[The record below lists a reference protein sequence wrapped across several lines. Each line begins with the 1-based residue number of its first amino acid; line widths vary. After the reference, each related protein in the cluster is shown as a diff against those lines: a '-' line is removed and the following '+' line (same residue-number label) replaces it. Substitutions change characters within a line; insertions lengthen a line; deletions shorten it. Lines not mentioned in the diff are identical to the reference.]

1 MPFEYL
7 TQGIGIGHLDCDRG
21 IQRLPDAARRAQR
34 LHRLG
39 DAMSDSTRGTDH
51 HGGVA
56 GQSPRCTEPGPN
68 SVPVPANDHASSV
81 VNGITGASIVASIP
95 KM

>member
-1 MPFEYL
+1 
-7 TQGIGIGHLDCDRG
+7 
-21 IQRLPDAARRAQR
+21 
-34 LHRLG
+34 
-39 DAMSDSTRGTDH
+39 MSDSTRGTDH